1 MKSKLKEKKVY
12 NGMILAEQ
20 PKKILDLK
28 LEKPTKNWHGLEAN
42 EQKLLCYIMSRIRSL
57 KHLDCKYYGCHEF
70 LKDVPEWIVS
80 QEGFF
85 DLLVS
90 TYEHITTGTVVR
102 AKIDENDRYYNVYL
116 PVFMNGEYNG
126 QTHEFV
132 VVVNDHIEKAFLR
145 LKEKYDKYL
154 LFYISKL
161 QSKYSIRL
169 LRMFINYNL
178 VKHYSEYKL
187 TVDLKQFKRDM
198 IAHHYKNASEIKKN
212 ILDVAAR
219 EINEKTYYNVDYD
232 LSGDKINFA
241 VALGTPDYDE
251 YLEKARQYYI
261 EDGCLKHK
269 DCSL

>member
-1 MKSKLKEKKVY
+1 
-12 NGMILAEQ
+12 
-20 PKKILDLK
+20 
-28 LEKPTKNWHGLEAN
+28 
-42 EQKLLCYIMSRIRSL
+42 
-57 KHLDCKYYGCHEF
+57 
-70 LKDVPEWIVS
+70 
-80 QEGFF
+80 
-85 DLLVS
+85 
-90 TYEHITTGTVVR
+90 
-102 AKIDENDRYYNVYL
+102 
-116 PVFMNGEYNG
+116 MNGEYNG

-251 YLEKARQYYI
+251 YLEKTRQYYI